1 MSDTAAASDRRHSA
15 RSDSHG
21 EMWLISH
28 EAGTVLRCRC
38 DNASERGLHLIAPLG
53 YGIAEGQQYE
63 LRAIH
68 PGVQPIPGFQ
78 PMCGPLGTIV
88 HTEVIEGGED
98 SRLGVG
104 VAFTVG
110 QA

>member
-1 MSDTAAASDRRHSA
+1 MSDMAAPGDRRHA
-15 RSDSHG
+15 TRSDSHG

-68 PGVQPIPGFQ
+68 PGVMPIPGYQ
-78 PMCGPLGTIV
+78 SVCGPLGTIV
-88 HTEVIEGGED
+88 HTEVIEDAHE